1 MKYVD
6 FIKILQN
13 ALAEEGL
20 RISQDKLKKI
30 FEVTANVIVDNIEED
45 GKIPLKEFIAFK
57 MVDVHPRLM
66 PNGEYSPKQKNVK
79 VKISEIN
86 KKRMR
91 EGLNKKLK

>member
-30 FEVTANVIVDNIEED
+30 FEVTADVIVDNIE
-45 GKIPLKEFIAFK
+45 
-57 MVDVHPRLM
+57 
-66 PNGEYSPKQKNVK
+66 
-79 VKISEIN
+79 
-86 KKRMR
+86 
-91 EGLNKKLK
+91 

>member
-13 ALAEEGL
+13 ALVEEGL

-30 FEVTANVIVDNIEED
+30 FEVTADVIVDNIEED

-66 PNGEYSPKQKNVK
+66 PNGEYSPKQYGVK
-79 VKISEIN
+79 VELSDVY
-86 KKRMR
+86 KKRLK
-91 EGLNKKLK
+91 EQLNK